1 MDEDTLIKDKLL
13 SEEKIFKKS
22 YKTLAG
28 VLNSEYYKASGD
40 PDLAQD
46 DASLQQKAMLKEKLT
61 LEWCLLEQNVQKQLA
76 MQQML
81 VKQTLLTQQEHQ
93 NTQESCESVQ
103 SDINYCKSEIER
115 VKQVALQR
123 QEYDT
128 LAEYLQTLP
137 SRDNLQA
144 QIGQVVDEVVQI
156 QNQISSKMD
165 VFNRKKDDI
174 IALLSQVQQMG
185 DKSVQDQEDM
195 VKDVNTATDDVL
207 STDNA
212 QILDRN
218 ER

>member
-28 VLNSEYYKASGD
+28 VLNSEYYKACGD
-40 PDLAQD
+40 PNAAQD
-46 DASLQQKAMLKEKLT
+46 DAFLQQKAMLKEKLT

-81 VKQTLLTQQEHQ
+81 IKQTLLTQQEHQ
-93 NTQESCESVQ
+93 NTQKSCVSVQ
-103 SDINYCKSEIER
+103 SDINQCKSEIER

-128 LAEYLQTLP
+128 LAEDLLTLP

-144 QIGQVVDEVVQI
+144 QISQVEDEVVQI
-156 QNQISSKMD
+156 QSQISSRMEM
-165 VFNRKKDDI
+165 FNRKKDEI
-174 IALLSQVQQMG
+174 IALVSQVQQMG
-185 DKSVQDQEDM
+185 NQSVQDQYM
-195 VKDVNTATDDVL
+195 NKDDNTATNDVQ

-212 QILDRN
+212 LILDRN